1 MSIALQPSPILSRRS
16 LLVIVDGALDSQFF
30 SQLVNKGWLV
40 EYAASNSEA
49 LNVVFQ
55 RPFDLVVTSSAT
67 SAKTD
72 LQLLQQIRAIRPHTR
87 LIILTNEGTTRDVV
101 TALKEHAFS
110 YFSPPYSLESVTRMI
125 HLAMEH
131 PTWDDGI
138 EVLSATGSW
147 IRLLARCD
155 VATAERVHQFIS
167 EMFDLPDEERSEVA
181 YAFREMM
188 MNAMRYGG
196 GFNPDEN
203 VEISYL
209 RTRRSVAC
217 RIKDPGKGF
226 SFDKLHHAAVSN
238 PSADPILHMQVRE
251 AEGLAPGGFGI
262 LLSRQLVDELIYNEQ
277 GNDVLMVKYLDGA
290 PKSES
295 KANAGN

>member
-1 MSIALQPSPILSRRS
+1 MSIAMQPSPTLSRRS
-16 LLVIVDGALDSQFF
+16 LLIIVDGTLDAHFF
-30 SQLVNKGWLV
+30 SQFATKGWLV
-40 EYAASNSEA
+40 EYAATNSEA
-49 LNVVFQ
+49 LNVVFE
-55 RPFDLVVTSSAT
+55 RPFELVVTASAT
-67 SAKTD
+67 SAKAD

-87 LIILTNEGTTRDVV
+87 LIILTNEGTTRDVIA
-101 TALKEHAFS
+101 ALKQHAFS
-110 YFSPPYSLESVTRMI
+110 YFSPPYTAESVTRMI
-125 HLAMEH
+125 HLAMEQ

-155 VATAERVHQFIS
+155 VATAERVQQFIS
-167 EMFDLPDEERSEVA
+167 EMMDFPDEERGEVA

-196 GFNPDEN
+196 RFNPAEN

-217 RIKDPGKGF
+217 RVKDPGKGF
-226 SFDKLHHAAVSN
+226 EFDKLHHAAVSN
-238 PSADPILHMQVRE
+238 PSGDPILHMQVRE

-277 GNDVLMVKYLDGA
+277 GNDVVMVKYLDGA
-290 PKSES
+290 NKSEA
-295 KANAGN
+295 KAGN